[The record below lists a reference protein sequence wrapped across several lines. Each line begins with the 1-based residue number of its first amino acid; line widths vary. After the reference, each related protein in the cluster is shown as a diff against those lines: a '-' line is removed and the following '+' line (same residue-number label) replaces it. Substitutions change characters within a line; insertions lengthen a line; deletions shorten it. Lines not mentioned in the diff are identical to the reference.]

1 MFFLLGKQ
9 ALSQILEGRIF
20 VKEEVGVW
28 GSAPGEGRGKEGRKM
43 ERRQLL
49 GKGGL
54 GEGLSVGLYFPC
66 ERQRQCQWKERWK
79 WVWEGNF

>member
-28 GSAPGEGRGKEGRKM
+28 GSAPGEGRGKEETG
-43 ERRQLL
+43 
-49 GKGGL
+49 
-54 GEGLSVGLYFPC
+54 
-66 ERQRQCQWKERWK
+66 QR
-79 WVWEGNF
+79 GT